1 MTNTNYPSATTTTTE
16 SQPPKRNGSKNIII
30 IILAAGLLGTW
41 GYLLYD
47 KNKSNERIQ
56 TVQTQNTGY
65 MSQRDSLK
73 MLYDEAETRLDSI
86 TGANNNIQGQLTDR
100 QKDITNLRSEI
111 KTILNKKNASDAELN
126 RARSLIATL
135 NDKIAGLEAE
145 VTRLVGENQQLTYT
159 NTQLSEEK
167 AGLEQNLVI
176 TQSANEEL
184 AKTVDVA
191 STFSASN
198 IQVTPIN
205 EKGSGKEKS
214 TTTAKKVDKL
224 VVSFDVQNRIAQ
236 SGPAELYI
244 MVTAPDGKVVTDATL
259 GSGTLTTRIDGDKTF
274 TTKLPIQYDQGAAKN
289 VQFPIH
295 RTDFA
300 TGDYKIEIYHN
311 GFKIGEGTRTL
322 KKGGLFG

>member
-1 MTNTNYPSATTTTTE
+1 MTNTNYPSATPET
-16 SQPPKRNGSKNIII
+16 QPPPRRGGSKTIII
-30 IILAAGLLGTW
+30 VILAAGLLGTW

-47 KNKSNERIQ
+47 KNKSSEKIQ
-56 TVQTQNTGY
+56 TVQTQNTSY

-73 MLYDEAETRLDSI
+73 MLYDEAESRLDSI

-100 QKDITNLRSEI
+100 QKDIASLRSEI
-111 KTILNKKNASDAELN
+111 KSILNKKNASDAELS
-126 RARSLIATL
+126 RARTLIATL
-135 NDKIAGLEAE
+135 NDKIAGLEEE

-176 TQSANEEL
+176 SQSANEEL

-198 IQVTPIN
+198 IQVTAMN
-205 EKGSGKEKS
+205 EKKSGKEKE

-224 VVSFDVQNRIAQ
+224 VVSFDVTNRIAQ
-236 SGPAELYI
+236 SGPADLYI
-244 MVTAPDGKVVTDATL
+244 MVTAPDGKVITDPAL
-259 GSGTLTTRIDGDKTF
+259 GSSTLTTRVDGDKTF
-274 TTKLPIQYDQGAAKN
+274 TTKLPIQYDQGAAKH

-295 RTDFA
+295 RSDFA
-300 TGDYKIEIYHN
+300 TGDYKIEVYHN

>member
-1 MTNTNYPSATTTTTE
+1 MTNTNYPSATPE
-16 SQPPKRNGSKNIII
+16 SKPQKQGSSKSIVI

-47 KNKSNERIQ
+47 KNKSGEEKQ
-56 TVQTQNTGY
+56 TLMTQNTNY

-73 MLYDEAETRLDSI
+73 MLYDEAESRLDSI

-100 QKDITNLRSEI
+100 QKDIASLKSEI
-111 KTILNKKNASDAELN
+111 RSILNKKNASEAELN
-126 RARSLIATL
+126 RAKSLIATL
-135 NDKIAGLEAE
+135 NTKIAGLEEE
-145 VTRLVGENQQLTYT
+145 VTRLAGENQQLTYT
-159 NTQLSEEK
+159 NTQLTQEK
-167 AGLEQNLVI
+167 SSLEQNLSI
-176 TQSANEEL
+176 SQSANEEL

-198 IQVTPIN
+198 IQVTPVN
-205 EKGSGKEKS
+205 EKKSGKEKS

-236 SGPAELYI
+236 SGPADLYVL
-244 MVTAPDGKVVTDATL
+244 VTGPDGKVISDPAL
-259 GSGTLTTRIDGDKTF
+259 GSGSLVTRVDGEKTF
-274 TTKLPIQYDQGAAKN
+274 TTKLPIQYEQGSAKN

-295 RTDFA
+295 RTDFS

-311 GFKIGEGTRTL
+311 GFKIGEGTQTL

>member
-1 MTNTNYPSATTTTTE
+1 
-16 SQPPKRNGSKNIII
+16 
-30 IILAAGLLGTW
+30 LLGTW

-47 KNKSNERIQ
+47 KNKSNEKIQ

-73 MLYDEAETRLDSI
+73 MLYDEAESRLDSI

-100 QKDITNLRSEI
+100 QKDIAGLRSEI
-111 KTILNKKNASDAELN
+111 KSILNKKNASDAELK

-135 NDKIAGLEAE
+135 NDKIAGLEEE

-167 AGLEQNLVI
+167 AGLEQNLVVSQAA
-176 TQSANEEL
+176 TEEL

-205 EKGSGKEKS
+205 EKSSGKEKS
-214 TTTAKKVDKL
+214 TTSAKKVDKL
-224 VVSFDVQNRIAQ
+224 VVSFNVENRIAQ

-244 MVTAPDGKVVTDATL
+244 MVTAPDGKVITDPAL
-259 GSGTLTTRIDGDKTF
+259 GSGSLTTRVDGDKTF
-274 TTKLPIQYDQGAAKN
+274 TTKLPVQYEQGTTKN

-295 RTDFA
+295 RSDFL
-300 TGDYKIEIYHN
+300 TGDYKIEVYHN